1 MPLLITGATGNLGR
15 LVVEQ
20 LLADGV
26 PAGDIIATGRATDK
40 IKDLAERGV
49 QVRAVDFGDPAAV
62 RAAVAD
68 ADRVLLVS
76 AMEPG
81 GRVAL
86 HRNVIDAAR
95 DAGTGL
101 LAYTSIVNAGTT
113 KIRLAADHQA
123 TEQLLRDSGVPYV
136 LLRNGWYHENYT
148 DRLPA
153 FLAQGAIPGSAGE
166 GRISAA
172 ARADYAAAAA
182 RVLTTDGHAGQAY
195 ELGGDEPFTLAQLA
209 AEISAQSG
217 KEVRYIDL
225 PEAEY
230 AEALKGHGYPD
241 LLADWVA
248 ETDAATA
255 HGALHTASGDLAALT
270 GSPATPLSAAV
281 ARALRALDEN

>member
-1 MPLLITGATGNLGR
+1 MPLLITGATGHLGR

-20 LLADGV
+20 LLAAGV
-26 PAGDIIATGRATDK
+26 PADDITATGRATDK
-40 IKDLAERGV
+40 IKDLADRGV
-49 QVRAVDFGDPAAV
+49 QVSAVDFGDPAAV
-62 RAAVAD
+62 RAAVAG

-95 DAGTGL
+95 EAGTGL
-101 LAYTSIVNAGTT
+101 VAYTSIVNAATT
-113 KIRLAADHQA
+113 TIRLAADHQA

-136 LLRNGWYHENYT
+136 LLRNSWYHENYT
-148 DRLPA
+148 DQLPA

-172 ARADYAAAAA
+172 ARADYAAAAV

-195 ELGGDEPFTLAQLA
+195 ELGGEPFTLAQLA

-217 KEVRYIDL
+217 KEVRYVNL

-230 AEALKGHGYPD
+230 AEALKAHGVPG
-241 LLADWVA
+241 LIADMVA
-248 ETDAATA
+248 ETDAAA
-255 HGALHTASGDLAALT
+255 ARGALYTASGDLTALT
-270 GSPATPLSAAV
+270 GRPATTLSAA
-281 ARALRALDEN
+281 AGAALRALDGN